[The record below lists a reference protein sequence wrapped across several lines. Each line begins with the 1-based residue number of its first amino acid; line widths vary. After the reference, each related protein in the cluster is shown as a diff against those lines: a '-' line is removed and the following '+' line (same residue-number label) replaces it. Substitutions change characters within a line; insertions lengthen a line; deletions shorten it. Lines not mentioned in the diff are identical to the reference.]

1 MVFSKINLFKIQE
14 TKVLRRK
21 VEDLEKENETNKR
34 QIQELLEKQ
43 GKKDSLLASK
53 SKFLNNKIEAN
64 DPLKEKKMK
73 VMEDEINELRKK
85 VIEKDR
91 DVERLQAE
99 MSLKGKSKIGLKSK

>member
-1 MVFSKINLFKIQE
+1 M
-14 TKVLRRK
+14 LRRK
-21 VEDLEKENETNKR
+21 VEDLEKENENNKR
-34 QIQELLEKQ
+34 QIQELLDKQ
-43 GKKDSLLASK
+43 PKKDTLVSSK
-53 SKFLNNKIEAN
+53 VKFLNNKTEAN

-99 MSLKGKSKIGLKSK
+99 LSLKGKSKVATLKSK